1 MSILKTMPLPIL
13 VLLISGC
20 IVQDRQRDPGTSGT
34 PAKPDAVDIITS
46 EEYGTPPELESRTTG
61 ATVTEE
67 IPRKVRS
74 YQEPVEEEQ
83 EPVELEEYD
92 QE

>member
-1 MSILKTMPLPIL
+1 MNLLKTAAIPLLI
-13 VLLISGC
+13 VLISGC
-20 IVQDRQRDPGTSGT
+20 AVQDKRSKDVEPEVSD
-34 PAKPDAVDIITS
+34 KPETADIITS

-74 YQEPVEEEQ
+74 YQEPTEKEQ
-83 EPVELEEYD
+83 EAAEFEKNEQD
-92 QE
+92 